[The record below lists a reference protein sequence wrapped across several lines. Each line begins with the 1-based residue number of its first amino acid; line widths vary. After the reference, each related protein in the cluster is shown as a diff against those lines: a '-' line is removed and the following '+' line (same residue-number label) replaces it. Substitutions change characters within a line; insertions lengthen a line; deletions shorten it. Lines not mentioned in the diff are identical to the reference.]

1 MQSYKLNIVS
11 EHLKDRHPYLELAFN
26 DRYDP
31 SEVHNYKKL
40 KKIKFLICKFKKLI
54 GLFSCI

>member
-31 SEVHNYKKL
+31 SEVHNFKKL
-40 KKIKFLICKFKKLI
+40 KKIKFLICKFKK
-54 GLFSCI
+54 F

>member
-26 DRYDP
+26 ERYDP
-31 SEVHNYKKL
+31 SEV
-40 KKIKFLICKFKKLI
+40 
-54 GLFSCI
+54 